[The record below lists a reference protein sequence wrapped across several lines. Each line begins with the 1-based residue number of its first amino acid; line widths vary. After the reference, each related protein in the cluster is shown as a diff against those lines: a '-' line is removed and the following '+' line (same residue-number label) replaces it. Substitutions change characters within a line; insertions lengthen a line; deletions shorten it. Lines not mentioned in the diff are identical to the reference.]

1 MASRRKKV
9 RPLPPLSP
17 SRLRALLRLKAK
29 TDVVYENY
37 WRAAQGTR
45 PPRPPKMEPLLC
57 SIGHV
62 QDFLARFPP
71 PKPPL

>member
-1 MASRRKKV
+1 MASRRKNV
-9 RPLPPLSP
+9 RRLPALSP
-17 SRLRALLRLKAK
+17 SQLRALLRLKAK
-29 TDVVYENY
+29 TDVVYENF

-45 PPRPPKMEPLLC
+45 PPRPPKIEPLLC

-62 QDFLARFPP
+62 SDFLAKLRP